1 MLGRKP
7 QYKKQS
13 LKKLSQKYPLT
24 LPTTLR
30 QNNICKNYLT
40 ARQRRNST

>member
-24 LPTTLR
+24 LPTTLSR
-30 QNNICKNYLT
+30 EVKIIFAKIT
-40 ARQRRNST
+40 